1 MTYLTIPVRIYLPD
15 GAVHVIE
22 RIGLSAAVAEYPQA
36 LRVERADVEPLPA
49 CVGCKQIAGMFY

>member
-1 MTYLTIPVRIYLPD
+1 MTYPTIPVRIYLAN
-15 GAVHVIE
+15 GEVLVIR

-49 CVGCKQIAGMFY
+49 CVNCPQIAGAFW